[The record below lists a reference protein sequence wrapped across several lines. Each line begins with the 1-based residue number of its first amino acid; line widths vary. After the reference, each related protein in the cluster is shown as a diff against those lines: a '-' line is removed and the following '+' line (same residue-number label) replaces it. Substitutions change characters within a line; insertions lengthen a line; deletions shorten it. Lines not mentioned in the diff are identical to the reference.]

1 MTGHSM
7 ITAVIALMTG
17 AVGAKLLDIMWAAW
31 RRMRAE
37 AHDRETAVQRAE
49 RERDRWELVA
59 RATRRIAVERGARLE
74 DLPRGPGESPDTT
87 NDRSST

>member
-1 MTGHSM
+1 MRPDLMT
-7 ITAVIALMTG
+7 ALMAVLTG
-17 AVGAKLLDIMWAAW
+17 AVGVKLLDLAASAW

-59 RATRRIAVERGARLE
+59 RATRRIAVERGARLA
-74 DLPRGPGESPDTT
+74 DLPLGPGEEPMDTG
-87 NDRSST
+87 DD

>member
-1 MTGHSM
+1 MRPDLVSALL
-7 ITAVIALMTG
+7 IAVSG
-17 AVGAKLLDIMWAAW
+17 GVGVKLIDLMWAAW

-59 RATRRIAVERGARLE
+59 RRTRVIAVDLGAPLE
-74 DLPRGPGESPDTT
+74 GLPLGPGEDGEDET
-87 NDRSST
+87 

>member
-1 MTGHSM
+1 M
-7 ITAVIALMTG
+7 INAVLAVLAG
-17 AVGAKLLDIMWAAW
+17 AGGAKLLDVMWAAW

-59 RATRRIAVERGARLE
+59 RRTRVIAVDLGAPLE
-74 DLPRGPGESPDTT
+74 GLPLGPGEDGE
-87 NDRSST
+87 DIV

>member
-1 MTGHSM
+1 MQPD
-7 ITAVIALMTG
+7 MTG
-17 AVGAKLLDIMWAAW
+17 ALIALLAGAAGAKLLDILWAAW

-59 RATRRIAVERGARLE
+59 RRSRVIAVDLGAPLE
-74 DLPRGPGESPDTT
+74 GLPLGPGEDGEDET
-87 NDRSST
+87 